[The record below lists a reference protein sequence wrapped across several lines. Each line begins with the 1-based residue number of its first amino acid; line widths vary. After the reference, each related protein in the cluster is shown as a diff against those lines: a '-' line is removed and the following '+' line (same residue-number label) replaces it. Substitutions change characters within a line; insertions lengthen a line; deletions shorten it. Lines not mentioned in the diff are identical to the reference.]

1 MRLRHCFLFW
11 LFLLSPVAPLFCQT
25 TSPDSAPAHSTF
37 QTNVRVVVVDIVVTN
52 GKGEPVQGLRKEDF
66 QLIEDGHPQALST
79 FEEHKGQAYVP
90 TKLPPMP
97 VGVFTNFPAA
107 TPPDTINVLLLDAL
121 NTPVADQAYVHSR
134 MVKYLKKIQPG
145 THLAI
150 FTLASQLRFIQGFT
164 TDSSV
169 LLAALNDKKR
179 GTGPQLSPLLRETTE
194 ENADQ
199 QLLAG
204 MADAQASADSISA
217 LQQFQADTAIFQLD
231 SRIIMTLQAF
241 QQLGHYLAGFP
252 GRKNIIWFS
261 SSFPLSIF
269 PDPTLQ
275 DSFDILRQY
284 GDSIRDTAN
293 LLTDAQVAIYPIA
306 AEGLATDPLYEASS
320 LPVGVNNSQ
329 QAIQRQNRQLQDG
342 SVARNANHATSDE
355 IAKDS
360 GGEAFYNTNGI
371 NDALAH
377 VIRNGAHY
385 YTVTYT
391 PTDDR
396 MDGSYRRIQI
406 KTNDSRYKLSY
417 RRGYFT
423 EDARHQQ
430 PAQQP
435 DPLGPLMEP
444 GMPAFTQVIYKMRAV
459 RSDAKL
465 SPAEVA
471 GDCTN
476 LKGPLTRYSID
487 FAIST
492 EDLKFK
498 ITPDGMYHGDVEV
511 SLVAYDQDGNRLN
524 WLTRDTVMSLK
535 PELFASFEQGG
546 LQLHQD
552 IDVPKGGIFLR
563 TGVYD
568 SGSHKAGTLEIP
580 LSAVPAA
587 K

>member
-1 MRLRHCFLFW
+1 
-11 LFLLSPVAPLFCQT
+11 
-25 TSPDSAPAHSTF
+25 
-37 QTNVRVVVVDIVVTN
+37 
-52 GKGEPVQGLRKEDF
+52 
-66 QLIEDGHPQALST
+66 
-79 FEEHKGQAYVP
+79 
-90 TKLPPMP
+90 
-97 VGVFTNFPAA
+97 
-107 TPPDTINVLLLDAL
+107 
-121 NTPVADQAYVHSR
+121 
-134 MVKYLKKIQPG
+134 
-145 THLAI
+145 
-150 FTLASQLRFIQGFT
+150 
-164 TDSSV
+164 
-169 LLAALNDKKR
+169 
-179 GTGPQLSPLLRETTE
+179 
-194 ENADQ
+194 
-199 QLLAG
+199 
-204 MADAQASADSISA
+204 
-217 LQQFQADTAIFQLD
+217 
-231 SRIIMTLQAF
+231 
-241 QQLGHYLAGFP
+241 
-252 GRKNIIWFS
+252 
-261 SSFPLSIF
+261 
-269 PDPTLQ
+269 
-275 DSFDILRQY
+275 
-284 GDSIRDTAN
+284 
-293 LLTDAQVAIYPIA
+293 
-306 AEGLATDPLYEASS
+306 
-320 LPVGVNNSQ
+320 
-329 QAIQRQNRQLQDG
+329 
-342 SVARNANHATSDE
+342 
-355 IAKDS
+355 
-360 GGEAFYNTNGI
+360 
-371 NDALAH
+371 
-377 VIRNGAHY
+377 
-385 YTVTYT
+385 
-391 PTDDR
+391 

-580 LSAVPAA
+580 LSTAPAA